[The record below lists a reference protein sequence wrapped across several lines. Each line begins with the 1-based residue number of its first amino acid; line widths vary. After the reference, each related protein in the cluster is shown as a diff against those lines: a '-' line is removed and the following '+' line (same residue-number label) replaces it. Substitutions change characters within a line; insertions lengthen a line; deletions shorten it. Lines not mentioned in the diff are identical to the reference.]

1 MRFQDETIRMLHFQL
16 MITHKLAKKKRE
28 KKADEITIEYSQ
40 FPSLEENEQ
49 MKDFLRNRR
58 RNQIFIQND
67 HIDDMET
74 FPMSFY
80 LISSATISSLW
91 KQQTNQASENPKSI
105 DDSRWLLNDIYS
117 NEIQLIER
125 QIIVYHD
132 HDLIELRF
140 SIDSNPD
147 ETKKQQQQQNRRK
160 ENFWETKKEN
170 FIIFARYSFEIH
182 IRTKSCYIYRCFLS
196 MISVMKTKGKEREID
211 RESGKMIETVDK

>member
-28 KKADEITIEYSQ
+28 KKADEITIEYSR

-80 LISSATISSLW
+80 LISSATISSL
-91 KQQTNQASENPKSI
+91 
-105 DDSRWLLNDIYS
+105 
-117 NEIQLIER
+117 
-125 QIIVYHD
+125 
-132 HDLIELRF
+132 
-140 SIDSNPD
+140 
-147 ETKKQQQQQNRRK
+147 
-160 ENFWETKKEN
+160 
-170 FIIFARYSFEIH
+170 
-182 IRTKSCYIYRCFLS
+182 
-196 MISVMKTKGKEREID
+196 
-211 RESGKMIETVDK
+211 